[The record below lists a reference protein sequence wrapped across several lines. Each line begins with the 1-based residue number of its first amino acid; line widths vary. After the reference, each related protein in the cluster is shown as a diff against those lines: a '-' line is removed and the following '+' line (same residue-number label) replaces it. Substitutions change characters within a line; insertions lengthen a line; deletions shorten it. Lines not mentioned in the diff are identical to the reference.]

1 MKNYFI
7 GIITLVASISQ
18 IQLYSQTLCEG
29 QTVIYGTT
37 QYVCNHNPWVLV
49 FEDDFDG
56 DQLDLSNWYYISG
69 GEHMRYCNDEQQY
82 YTYGDNVELSEG
94 KLKIITKEETLYAK
108 VVDWK
113 PENEQLECDGN
124 DRGQNLR
131 YFYYT
136 SGNVETVKKFS
147 FGKFEAQIKIPK
159 GKGFWPAFWLFGGDP
174 VYNELDIFEFWN
186 EWVAMG
192 TIYAPWLLSKVH
204 NMNVFY
210 DYDGD
215 GDPSMC
221 QTEYTGVDF
230 SLLPHIFTVIWEED
244 RIEWYVDWNL
254 KRTDFRHYTML
265 GQSVGC
271 TIEDWTQYN
280 MNLIYPVD
288 PMHIILNLAIQS
300 GDNSPDNSTTFPS
313 HMEVDWVKYYQRHTC
328 QNIAITNP
336 LQYPLSEE
344 LYNAISGNTISVDCN
359 YSVLEGQNLD
369 LIACDNIILKPGFKS
384 FLGSE
389 FSGRIDQ
396 VNCGTTDGGS
406 ERTFINGSISEKQDG
421 FNDVYEDG
429 PYEPNQINYKRE
441 NLPCEIKIFPNP
453 NNGSF
458 KVEFG
463 SINHQEYVINVIN
476 SHGEIVFSKINI
488 ESSSIDIDMKRFN
501 AGIYILQLYNAK
513 MDYIEN
519 HKIILF

>member
-1 MKNYFI
+1 MSTN
-7 GIITLVASISQ
+7 ISFAQ
-18 IQLYSQTLCEG
+18 QDGMCEG
-29 QTVIYGTT
+29 QTIIYTTT
-37 QYVCNHNPWVLV
+37 QYVCNHNPWILV
-49 FEDDFDG
+49 FEDHFEEDD
-56 DQLDLSNWYYISG
+56 LDLSKWYYTN
-69 GEHMRYCNDEQQY
+69 GEHMRYCNPEQQY
-82 YTYGDNVELSEG
+82 YTHGGNIEISG
-94 KLKIITKEETLYAK
+94 GILKVITKEETVYAK
-108 VVDWK
+108 VVDWL
-113 PENEQLECDGN
+113 PENEELNCKGVNE
-124 DRGQNLR
+124 GQNLR

-136 SGNVETVKKFS
+136 SGNIETVKKFP
-147 FGKFEAQIKIPK
+147 FGKFEALIKIPK
-159 GKGFWPAFWLFGGDP
+159 GKGFWPAFWTYGGDP
-174 VYNELDIFEFWN
+174 VYNEIDIFEFWN
-186 EWVAMG
+186 QYNILG
-192 TIYAPWLLSKVH
+192 NFDPDKSCKVH
-204 NMNVFY
+204 KMNAWY

-221 QTEYTGVDF
+221 QTDYTGVDY

-254 KRTDFRHYTML
+254 KRTDYRHYTML

-271 TIEDWTQYN
+271 LIDEWTQYN

-300 GDNSPDNSTTFPS
+300 DDESPDNSTTFPS

-328 QNIAITNP
+328 QSITITDP

-344 LYNAISGNTISVDCN
+344 LYNAISGTTISVDCN
-359 YSVLEGQNLD
+359 YSVQNGQNLD

-384 FLGSE
+384 IFGSE

-406 ERTFINGSISEKQDG
+406 ERTIINGSASEKQETISEANEDSHNIPRQN
-421 FNDVYEDG
+421 NDE
-429 PYEPNQINYKRE
+429 QQ
-441 NLPCEIKIFPNP
+441 NLPYEIKIFPNP

-463 SINHQEYVINVIN
+463 SINQQEYVINVIN
-476 SHGEIVFSKINI
+476 SQGEIVFSKINI
-488 ESSSIDIDMKRFN
+488 ESSSINIDMN
-501 AGIYILQLYNAK
+501 GYNGGIYILQLYNAK
-513 MDYIEN
+513 KDYLEN